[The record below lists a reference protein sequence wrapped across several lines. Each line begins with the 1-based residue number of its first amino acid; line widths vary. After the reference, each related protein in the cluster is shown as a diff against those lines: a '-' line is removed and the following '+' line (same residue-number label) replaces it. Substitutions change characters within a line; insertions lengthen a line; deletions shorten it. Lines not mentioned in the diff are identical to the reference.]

1 VDYIN
6 QQSGIMT
13 ESGDNDVTNVLESN
27 CTSDSE
33 KLLQEEITSMYKTA
47 SQPAVENLLIYLRN
61 STGHTNPNMCTAF
74 VNFLERS
81 KCPEGENSCLNLH
94 IHSMV
99 YLLNSRQLLIGNTST
114 AEDSQVL
121 PSSSENSSKQVHGE
135 TLSEVDDFLTE
146 MKELGL

>member
-1 VDYIN
+1 
-6 QQSGIMT
+6 MT
-13 ESGDNDVTNVLESN
+13 DSTDNPVTNLQESN

-33 KLLQEEITSMYKTA
+33 KLLQEQISSMYEAA
-47 SQPAVENLLIYLRN
+47 SQPAVENLLTYLRN
-61 STGHTNPNMCTAF
+61 STGHNSPNMYTTF

-99 YLLNSRQLLIGNTST
+99 YLLNSKQLLIGNTST
-114 AEDSQVL
+114 AEDSHSL
-121 PSSSENSSKQVHGE
+121 PSSSDSSSKHVDVGM
-135 TLSEVDDFLTE
+135 LSEVDDFLVE